1 MSKYRVTII
10 ETVLYETTV
19 EATDEIEARLIAQG
33 TNHEDWTEVE
43 GSTYW
48 ETGEIERVRKLREVE
63 L

>member
-1 MSKYRVTII
+1 MAKYRVTII

-19 EATDEIEARLIAQG
+19 EASDEIEARLIVQG

-43 GSTYW
+43 GSAYW
-48 ETGEIERVRKLREVE
+48 ESGEIERVRQLREVE